1 MSDVPAA
8 RADRVALV
16 TDSAADLPPELVK
29 ALGATVVPLLV
40 YFGDEEIRAS
50 DLPPEAFWKRLAQ
63 PGTPHPRTSACGPAE
78 FLAAFQRC
86 FDEGAEAIVCVTVG
100 GKLSATL
107 QSAQIA
113 AQQLPDREIHV
124 IDSDCASMGE
134 GLLLQVA
141 AALRDAGEPAA
152 AIAERT
158 LARAADL
165 RFYVVPETLDHLR
178 RGGRISGAQA
188 AIGSVLSVK
197 PIITINDGVV
207 EALERVRTRSKA
219 RERVLELITA
229 RPLDRVAILHAQTPD
244 IEAFRDEVVRRGG
257 LPPERVA
264 VALIGSTV
272 GSHVG
277 PGAYGAVCL
286 YRTS

>member
-1 MSDVPAA
+1 Q
-8 RADRVALV
+8 RIALV
-16 TDSAADLPPELVK
+16 TDSASDLPPELVT
-29 ALGATVVPLLV
+29 ALDATVVPLLV

-50 DLPPEAFWKRLAQ
+50 DLPPAAFWDRMTQ
-63 PGTPHPRTSACGPAE
+63 PGAPLPRTSACSPAD
-78 FLAAFQRC
+78 FLAAFQAC
-86 FDEGAEAIVCVTVG
+86 FDGGAEAIICVTVG

-107 QSAQIA
+107 KSAQIA
-113 AQQLPDREIHV
+113 AQQLAPREIHV

-158 LARAADL
+158 IARAADL
-165 RFYVVPETLDHLR
+165 RFYVVLETLEYLR

-197 PIITINDGVV
+197 PIITIKDGVV
-207 EALERVRTRSKA
+207 EALDRVRTRSKA

-229 RPLDRVAILHAQTPD
+229 RPLDRVAILHADTTE
-244 IEAFRDEVVRRGG
+244 IGAFREEVMARSG
-257 LPPERVA
+257 LAPDRVSVA
-264 VALIGSTV
+264 VIGPSI
-272 GSHVG
+272 GPHVG

-286 YRTS
+286 YRPS